1 MTGLLRSWEI
11 SKKCE
16 LLVASNSMKIVQK
29 KDFAIAVFVQMFHDC
44 LFDYNFEISL

>member
-29 KDFAIAVFVQMFHDC
+29 KIAVFVQMFHDC